1 MKRPLVAGLCAGE
14 SVLPDVK
21 NRQGERSLLGVGGV
35 HTGTTNED
43 TMHIDRRTMLAGTVA
58 VAAAGAASGT
68 RTVWAFDRNMTGA
81 TMTEQTNPL
90 QTVLA
95 YHEAWSNHDMDRA
108 MRYIAENIIC
118 DAPAGRIEGAEAY
131 RAFMGPFVKMLKS
144 TKLLAAF
151 GDDATA
157 MIMYDTQT
165 ALVESGPGAE
175 WLTIK
180 NGKIVYSRFIFD
192 RLPFEE
198 ARRKAQR

>member
-1 MKRPLVAGLCAGE
+1 
-14 SVLPDVK
+14 
-21 NRQGERSLLGVGGV
+21 
-35 HTGTTNED
+35 
-43 TMHIDRRTMLAGTVA
+43 MHIDRRTMLAGTVA
-58 VAAAGAASGT
+58 VAAAGTANGT
-68 RTVWAFDRNMTGA
+68 RIVWAFDRNMAGA
-81 TMTEQTNPL
+81 TMTEQTTPL
-90 QTVLA
+90 QTALA
-95 YHEAWSNHDMDRA
+95 YHQAWSNHDMDRA
-108 MRYIAENIIC
+108 MTYIAEDIIC
-118 DAPAGRIEGAEAY
+118 DAPAGRIEGADAY
-131 RAFMGPFVKMLKS
+131 RAFMGPFVKMLKG
-144 TKLLAAF
+144 TRMLAAF

>member
-1 MKRPLVAGLCAGE
+1 
-14 SVLPDVK
+14 
-21 NRQGERSLLGVGGV
+21 
-35 HTGTTNED
+35 
-43 TMHIDRRTMLAGTVA
+43 MHIDRRTMLAGSVA

-192 RLPFEE
+192 RLPFDE
-198 ARRKAQR
+198 ARRNAQR

>member
-1 MKRPLVAGLCAGE
+1 
-14 SVLPDVK
+14 
-21 NRQGERSLLGVGGV
+21 
-35 HTGTTNED
+35 
-43 TMHIDRRTMLAGTVA
+43 
-58 VAAAGAASGT
+58 
-68 RTVWAFDRNMTGA
+68 MT
-81 TMTEQTNPL
+81 
-90 QTVLA
+90 
-95 YHEAWSNHDMDRA
+95 
-108 MRYIAENIIC
+108 YIAENIIC
-118 DAPAGRIEGAEAY
+118 DAPAGRIESAEAY

-151 GDDATA
+151 GDDTTA

-180 NGKIVYSRFIFD
+180 NGKIAYNRFIFD